1 MGVPCSQAGCCV
13 YEIFAGDRVPCS
25 WSRAPPDLSCRQLTR
40 YALKGTRLAY
50 VFITG
55 TPAIESM
62 FRGWASYKKKGVVA
76 MSKALRLRAR
86 VLLLLGCALATLL
99 PVAGVGRA
107 VDATD
112 Y

>member
-1 MGVPCSQAGCCV
+1 
-13 YEIFAGDRVPCS
+13 
-25 WSRAPPDLSCRQLTR
+25 
-40 YALKGTRLAY
+40 
-50 VFITG
+50 
-55 TPAIESM
+55 M